1 MGFWPRDLGIVVNE
15 RRNLDRRTLDVLK
28 ATLTN
33 CVRTG
38 PAVQNRAGHPDFRAH
53 LLGRLAYVAAVAP
66 DKAVRLRVLFDRIDW
81 SAWRAATGRGLST

>member
-1 MGFWPRDLGIVVNE
+1 MVVNE

-38 PAVQNRAGHPDFRAH
+38 PAAQNRAGHPDFRAH
-53 LLGRLAYVAAVAP
+53 LLGRLAWVSAVAP
-66 DKAVRLRVLFDRIDW
+66 DKAARLRAIFDQIDW
-81 SAWRAATGRGLST
+81 A